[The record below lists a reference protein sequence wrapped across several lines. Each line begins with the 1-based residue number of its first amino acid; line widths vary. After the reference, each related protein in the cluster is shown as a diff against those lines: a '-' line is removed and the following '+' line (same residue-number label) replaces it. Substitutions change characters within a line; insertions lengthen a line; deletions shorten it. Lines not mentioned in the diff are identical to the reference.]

1 MGRKAQIEQVRE
13 AELWVW
19 NRRVRCQ
26 MAGQHP
32 MQLIWRNR
40 ARIVLGCGFVLGV
53 ISARPGS
60 HRALSAL
67 ISGTLAIIRM
77 QPQVLRL
84 LKGQ

>member
-1 MGRKAQIEQVRE
+1 MGRKAQIEQIKE

-26 MAGQHP
+26 MAGQQP
-32 MQLIWRNR
+32 MQIIWRNR
-40 ARIVLGCGFVLGV
+40 ARIVVGSGFVLGV

-60 HRALSAL
+60 RRALSAL
-67 ISGTLAIIRM
+67 ISGTLAVIKM